1 MDRYSIK
8 QPQNIIIKV
17 KIRQHGIGKKKIL
30 EKSWTKYILLNFIL
44 IGGQLVVQLYLHQEK
59 LFN

>member
-17 KIRQHGIGKKKIL
+17 KIKQHGIGKKKKIL
-30 EKSWTKYILLNFIL
+30 KKV
-44 IGGQLVVQLYLHQEK
+44 GQNIYY
-59 LFN
+59 